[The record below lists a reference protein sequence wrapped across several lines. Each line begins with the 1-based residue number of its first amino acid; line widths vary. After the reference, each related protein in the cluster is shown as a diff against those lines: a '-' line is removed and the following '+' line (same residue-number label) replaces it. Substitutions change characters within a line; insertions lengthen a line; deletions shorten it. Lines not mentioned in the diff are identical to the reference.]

1 VKKMFEDIG
10 VIAVH
15 HGFACAESNNNDKQ
29 NILHHALRLPGYAS
43 GAVFLNGWN
52 LRYLN
57 GPHNV
62 ATMTTVIR
70 NIKSQR
76 EHLQWDAISYTAAA
90 MWRSTTP
97 APGVTAKPSSAHN
110 VPGGAHKVS
119 LLALRPVT
127 LGLPVK
133 R

>member
-1 VKKMFEDIG
+1 VKKIFEDIG

-29 NILHHALRLPGYAS
+29 NILHHALRLPEYAS

-62 ATMTTVIR
+62 AAMTTVIR

-97 APGVTAKPSSAHN
+97 APGSITFN
-110 VPGGAHKVS
+110 TITTI
-119 LLALRPVT
+119 LEL
-127 LGLPVK
+127 
-133 R
+133 